1 MIIEPLSLDAK
12 NFIKVFWNLTN
23 TCNYNCDYCNP
34 KYKNGS
40 FKWTDNN
47 NYYAFV
53 DNLANHF
60 SSKTISIQFTGGEPT
75 INKNFLPLMEYCNDK
90 LPNAYL
96 ETYTNGTKNL
106 TWWKKA
112 IKYLDVVHLSVHSQ
126 YDTFKIKD
134 LIHFLLDNGLQFLE
148 CSVMHDKR
156 YHEKV
161 LQTWE
166 ELNAIKHENLFVF
179 LKQMHSSH
187 GYPNIGCSYSD
198 IDKNLIQKI
207 NIDNIKRLI
216 EHPTATAV
224 SHYPAIL
231 KQSNKTELLGNSH
244 FNKNLKGWLC
254 HAGYSSFH
262 TDWNGDIIRCA
273 SNKVKIGNIFDR
285 SFNPLTSPQSCES
298 NLCGFFQPQIQPKQ
312 FIKF

>member
-1 MIIEPLSLDAK
+1 MK
-12 NFIKVFWNLTN
+12 
-23 TCNYNCDYCNP
+23 
-34 KYKNGS
+34 
-40 FKWTDNN
+40 
-47 NYYAFV
+47 
-53 DNLANHF
+53 
-60 SSKTISIQFTGGEPT
+60 
-75 INKNFLPLMEYCNDK
+75 YCNDK

-156 YHEKV
+156 YHENV

-254 HAGYSSFH
+254 HAGYTSFH
-262 TDWNGDIIRCA
+262 TNWNGDIIRCA
-273 SNKVKIGNIFDR
+273 SNKVKIGNIFEKT
-285 SFNPLTSPQSCES
+285 FNPLTSPQSCES
-298 NLCGFFQPQIQPKQ
+298 NLCDFFQPQIQPKQ